1 VVARTLLVRSG
12 ATMASARDG
21 DDRATATRASPS
33 STLVTINPCAAIG
46 SVAMPVVGP
55 ITNA

>member
-1 VVARTLLVRSG
+1 VVARTLQVRSS

-33 STLVTINPCAAIG
+33 LTLVTINPRATIG

-55 ITNA
+55 ITNT